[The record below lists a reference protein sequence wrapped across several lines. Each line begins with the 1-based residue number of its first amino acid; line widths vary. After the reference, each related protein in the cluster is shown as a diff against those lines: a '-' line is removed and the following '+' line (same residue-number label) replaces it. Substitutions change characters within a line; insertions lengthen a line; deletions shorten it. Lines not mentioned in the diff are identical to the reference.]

1 MKHLTEEE
9 LIGYHG
15 GDAQGREGIAGHLVE
30 CGVCRDELARIDA
43 VFKAMDAMAVPDP
56 GEDYGERLWQ
66 RIAPRLGEKK
76 PGWWE
81 SFLVPQ
87 RLVALGGVAALLI
100 LAFVAGR
107 LTKHPAT
114 PVDQVDATKVRERVL
129 VVAVGDHLGRT
140 EMVLM
145 ELENAPAQKGQKPI
159 NISETQ
165 RRAEDLVEENRL
177 YRQTALKE
185 GDQAMASTLDELERV
200 LLDIANSPEELT
212 PAAFETIRKR
222 IEEQGILF
230 KVRVVKRGL
239 DERKAHPDAR
249 PAENQTRGMERKKI

>member
-1 MKHLTEEE
+1 MKHQTEEE

-15 GDAQGREGIAGHLVE
+15 GEAREREVIARHLEE
-30 CGVCRDELARIDA
+30 CAVCRDELARIEA
-43 VFKAMDAMAVPDP
+43 VFKALDAIPVPDP
-56 GEDYGERLWQ
+56 GEDYGERVWQ
-66 RIAPRLGEKK
+66 QIAPRLDEKK
-76 PGWWE
+76 PRWWE
-81 SFLVPQ
+81 SILVPQ

-107 LTKHPAT
+107 LTKRPVT

-129 VVAVGDHLGRT
+129 VVAVGEHLGRT

-145 ELENAPAQKGQKPI
+145 ELENTPAQKGQKPI

-177 YRQTALKE
+177 YRQTALKG

-212 PAAFETIRKR
+212 PAAFETMRKR

-230 KVRVVKRGL
+230 KVRIVKRRL
-239 DERKAHPDAR
+239 DERKANPDAM
-249 PAENQTRGMERKKI
+249 PVENQARVMERKKV